1 MEPAECILKHF
12 LLLPREWHGVE
23 TSDKLDD
30 DINDWKLQTAVSLI
44 DH

>member
-1 MEPAECILKHF
+1 METAGCILKHF

-23 TSDKLDD
+23 TSEKLDD
-30 DINDWKLQTAVSLI
+30 DINGWKLQIAVSLI